1 MSRGVVMS
9 IQDLCRRIQP
19 LDGSLYAKAKARL
32 DRLIKPPGSL
42 GRLEELA
49 ASYVAIT
56 GELKPN
62 VPRAV
67 VFTFAADHGV
77 ALEGVSA
84 YPREVTPQM
93 VLNFLRGGA
102 GVNVLARHAGVDVRV
117 VDIGVDYEFG
127 AVPGLLARKVMRG
140 TRNLA
145 IEPTMTRDQAE
156 QAVMVGVELAAE
168 AVREGDRKST
178 RL

>member
-1 MSRGVVMS
+1 MS

-19 LDGSLYAKAKARL
+19 LDASLHGKAQARL
-32 DRLIKPPGSL
+32 DRLTKPLGSL

-62 VPRAV
+62 IPRGV

-77 ALEGVSA
+77 AVEGVSA

-102 GVNVLARHAGVDVRV
+102 GVNVLANHAGVSVRI
-117 VDIGVDYEFG
+117 VDIGVDHEFG
-127 AVPGLLARKVMRG
+127 AVPVFSFRKIMQG
-140 TRNLA
+140 T
-145 IEPTMTRDQAE
+145 
-156 QAVMVGVELAAE
+156 
-168 AVREGDRKST
+168 K
-178 RL
+178 